1 MTTTALSLSPEQEA
15 ALADIDAIIA
25 VRRNTMANLKAAE
38 AETEDEDVLRDIKS
52 AKVALSLRN
61 LVTVN
66 ARNKVLR
73 TASLGPV
80 LDALKD
86 VTDAAEAADETL
98 QDILKILE
106 QVTTVIQILDKLA
119 DIFS

>member
-1 MTTTALSLSPEQEA
+1 MTKTALSLSAEQNA
-15 ALADIDAIIA
+15 ALANIDAIIA

-38 AETEDEDVLRDIKS
+38 AETEDEDALRDIKS

-61 LVTVN
+61 LATVN

-80 LDALKD
+80 LDELKD
-86 VTDAAEAADETL
+86 VTEEADAADETMT
-98 QDILKILE
+98 DILKILE
-106 QVTTVIQILDKLA
+106 QVTKVIQILDKLA
-119 DIFS
+119 DIFA